1 MAVSITTAML
11 EVVYFLEKKNTAF
24 NICYITIDLENL
36 FFSSFD
42 SDVNQKQ
49 QMYCCHNKVS
59 LRSGPKGQWGKNISQ
74 KGQLKHMPLF
84 VHFIYREKQRS
95 SLRFRYTQTPGQ
107 WQLSL
112 VQQPVTKMN
121 KKLENGIRRLRK
133 RYVGGMKVMIICLS
147 FFFFCLVNDLQKRK
161 SKTNWPG

>member
-1 MAVSITTAML
+1 MTDDYEILQFYQMAVSITTAML

-74 KGQLKHMPLF
+74 KG
-84 VHFIYREKQRS
+84 
-95 SLRFRYTQTPGQ
+95 
-107 WQLSL
+107 
-112 VQQPVTKMN
+112 
-121 KKLENGIRRLRK
+121 
-133 RYVGGMKVMIICLS
+133 
-147 FFFFCLVNDLQKRK
+147 
-161 SKTNWPG
+161 